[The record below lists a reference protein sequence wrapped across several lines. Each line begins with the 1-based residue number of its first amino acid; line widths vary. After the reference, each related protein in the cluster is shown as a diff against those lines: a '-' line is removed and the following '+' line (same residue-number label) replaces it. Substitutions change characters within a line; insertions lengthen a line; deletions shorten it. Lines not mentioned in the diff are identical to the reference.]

1 MVVSVTTLWDL
12 LEHAM
17 TLVARHPGTALQ
29 QADMRRSG
37 RMRFRRTSGSRRAS
51 RTSSATLVTKR
62 PWIARTTGARD
73 QHPRFL
79 SAVSLAASS
88 CGASQARRCRPAIRG
103 HLAVERGRPG
113 VELKLSPFPSCWT
126 LQKPAKLPRNLPK
139 TCQISV
145 QKTGTIVRQ
154 RPALAS
160 QIGQPKKDQPNQ
172 HNRHRHHR
180 CEGEQ
185 TEPKGDEAAAHHK
198 GSTSAVPGRVR

>member
-12 LEHAM
+12 LEHAV
-17 TLVARHPGTALQ
+17 TLVARHPGTVLQ
-29 QADMRRSG
+29 QADMRCSG

-51 RTSSATLVTKR
+51 RTSSATLVQRGLGSPEPPAPATSIHAFSVLSVWQPPPVGPR
-62 PWIARTTGARD
+62 RLGGA
-73 QHPRFL
+73 
-79 SAVSLAASS
+79 A
-88 CGASQARRCRPAIRG
+88 PAIRG
-103 HLAVERGRPG
+103 HLAVKRGRPG
-113 VELKLSPFPSCWT
+113 AELKLSPFPSCWT

-145 QKTGTIVRQ
+145 RTTGRIVRQ

-198 GSTSAVPGRVR
+198 GSTSAVPGRV